1 MFNFIFKNPS
11 NGFLIWL
18 WHFTFQ
24 VAIYESSSCWGY
36 PSALAFV
43 SVLKFFFINS
53 LSCINGFWLF
63 VLFVVFISILP
74 ARSPAFYPKQ
84 SNMFWKSFWGAVL
97 GWRWERE
104 FWQDHHWLV
113 GKKIRN
119 IWNQVHVSSHIYT
132 CIYVHSHGR
141 PSQPLRAL
149 NNYLNAS
156 LVSLVLRM
164 GRGERERV
172 QICKYF

>member
-24 VAIYESSSCWGY
+24 VAIYESSSCWGL
-36 PSALAFV
+36 PLLVF
-43 SVLKFFFINS
+43 LNFFLINS

-63 VLFVVFISILP
+63 VLFVVFISIPP

-113 GKKIRN
+113 GKKKLETYETKYM
-119 IWNQVHVSSHIYT
+119 SLPIYT
-132 CIYVHSHGR
+132 PVYMSTHMVGQASPWGLWTIIST
-141 PSQPLRAL
+141 PL
-149 NNYLNAS
+149 Y
-156 LVSLVLRM
+156 VSLVLRM